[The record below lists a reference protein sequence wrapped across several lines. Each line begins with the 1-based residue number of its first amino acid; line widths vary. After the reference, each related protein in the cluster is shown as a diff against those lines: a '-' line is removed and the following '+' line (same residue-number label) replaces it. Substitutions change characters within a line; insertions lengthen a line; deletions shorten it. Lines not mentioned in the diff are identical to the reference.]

1 MALTGNAGGMAF
13 VIIGIIV
20 VLVVLAVVAVRRGA
34 GAARARIEA
43 GLGELE
49 VERQDKANFYGQASK
64 GEGQVRG
71 LGTLVLTPDEL
82 VFLQFVPANEVR
94 VPLGA
99 VSSVEIAREYLGK
112 VQARE
117 LLVVTW
123 TAEGAEDRVAFD
135 VPDLGSWKAALR
147 DGDPH

>member
-1 MALTGNAGGMAF
+1 MAV

-49 VERQDKANFYGQASK
+49 VHRQDKANFYGQASK
-64 GEGQVRG
+64 GEGQGRG
-71 LGTLVLTPDEL
+71 LGTLALTPDEL

-99 VSSVEIAREYLGK
+99 VSGVEIAREFLGK
-112 VQARE
+112 VQARD

-135 VPDLGSWKAALR
+135 VPDIESWRGALQDR
-147 DGDPH
+147 GTH